1 MDYNATTP
9 LDREVLATIH
19 RSLKF
24 AWGNPSSS
32 HRAGK
37 SQHIWMDITEII
49 SYYSIMEHGYLS
61 ILCAKTSFSIFGTY
75 DKCYCQ
81 SLCSSKVGE

>member
-32 HRAGK
+32 HQAGK
-37 SQHIWMDITEII
+37 MSEVELINNAI
-49 SYYSIMEHGYLS
+49 
-61 ILCAKTSFSIFGTY
+61 AFF
-75 DKCYCQ
+75 
-81 SLCSSKVGE
+81 

>member
-32 HRAGK
+32 HQAGK
-37 SQHIWMDITEII
+37 MLKVELTTFDGRFILKILVYLIVLLLVQNVQGDKHII
-49 SYYSIMEHGYLS
+49 
-61 ILCAKTSFSIFGTY
+61 
-75 DKCYCQ
+75 YC
-81 SLCSSKVGE
+81 L

>member
-32 HRAGK
+32 HLAGK
-37 SQHIWMDITEII
+37 VLKLFELHMN
-49 SYYSIMEHGYLS
+49 L
-61 ILCAKTSFSIFGTY
+61 
-75 DKCYCQ
+75 
-81 SLCSSKVGE
+81 

>member
-9 LDREVLATIH
+9 LDREVLAAIH

-32 HRAGK
+32 HQAGK
-37 SQHIWMDITEII
+37 MSEVEII
-49 SYYSIMEHGYLS
+49 NNVIAFFVENLVMCRYFVLLQLLE
-61 ILCAKTSFSIFGTY
+61 KTSFA
-75 DKCYCQ
+75 KH
-81 SLCSSKVGE
+81 

>member
-9 LDREVLATIH
+9 LDREVLAAIH

-32 HRAGK
+32 HQAGK
-37 SQHIWMDITEII
+37 ILEVELTNVVVGLLLNCWDI
-49 SYYSIMEHGYLS
+49 
-61 ILCAKTSFSIFGTY
+61 CN
-75 DKCYCQ
+75 
-81 SLCSSKVGE
+81 

>member
-9 LDREVLATIH
+9 VDREVLAMIH

-32 HRAGK
+32 HEAGK
-37 SQHIWMDITEII
+37 MHAADLITGCIVEKL
-49 SYYSIMEHGYLS
+49 GYRL
-61 ILCAKTSFSIFGTY
+61 K
-75 DKCYCQ
+75 
-81 SLCSSKVGE
+81 

>member
-32 HRAGK
+32 HQAGGLL
-37 SQHIWMDITEII
+37 DFALII
-49 SYYSIMEHGYLS
+49 FSYY
-61 ILCAKTSFSIFGTY
+61 
-75 DKCYCQ
+75 
-81 SLCSSKVGE
+81 

>member
-32 HRAGK
+32 HQAGK
-37 SQHIWMDITEII
+37 MLEFELTNDVIGVLLSCWDI
-49 SYYSIMEHGYLS
+49 
-61 ILCAKTSFSIFGTY
+61 CN
-75 DKCYCQ
+75 
-81 SLCSSKVGE
+81 

>member
-32 HRAGK
+32 HLAGK
-37 SQHIWMDITEII
+37 MLKLFELTHE
-49 SYYSIMEHGYLS
+49 LV
-61 ILCAKTSFSIFGTY
+61 
-75 DKCYCQ
+75 KC
-81 SLCSSKVGE
+81 